1 MFDSRY
7 RHKGSGNLGQPV
19 RACLLAGFV
28 LAALVAC
35 GKEEAAK
42 PAATTTTPAAGASP
56 QVTPSPSPEVK
67 PASVPELLADAK
79 KAYTEDRLVAPAGD
93 NAFEYYLAVRAL
105 EEANVAS
112 AQALVDLFPLGVSV
126 AEREIAARNFEEADR
141 IIGLLDQSSPGS
153 YTVSK
158 LKSRLSSGQIQQQ
171 REEDRRV
178 ASEQASA
185 QAVRDQQLAA
195 AQAAAPPPV
204 AKPVREPPP
213 TPVESEPVTTTPA
226 KPVATAPIGVTKDA
240 VLVRQVQ
247 PAFPALALRRR
258 LGGWVEVRFIVGT
271 DGKVGEVTVT
281 KSEPQRLFDREA
293 TRAVQQ
299 WVFEPALRNGVPVSS
314 TLSRRIEFRQDGG

>member
-1 MFDSRY
+1 MFYSRY
-7 RHKGSGNLGQPV
+7 RRNGDGSLGQTA
-19 RACLLAGFV
+19 RTGLLALFV
-28 LAALVAC
+28 LAGLVAC
-35 GKEEAAK
+35 GKEETAK
-42 PAATTTTPAAGASP
+42 PAASSATPAAGASP
-56 QVTPSPSPEVK
+56 EVTPSASQEVK

-93 NAFEYYLAVRAL
+93 NAFEYYLAVRAM

-126 AEREIAARNFEEADR
+126 AEREIAARNFEEANR

-171 REEDRRV
+171 REEERRL
-178 ASEQASA
+178 ASEVATA
-185 QAVRDQQLAA
+185 QAAREEQVAA
-195 AQAAAPPPV
+195 AQAAAPPP
-204 AKPVREPPP
+204 APRPAREPQP
-213 TPVESEPVTTTPA
+213 TPVEPQPAVATPP
-226 KPVATAPIGVTKDA
+226 KPVETAPTGVTKDA

-258 LGGWVEVRFIVGT
+258 LSGWVEVRFTVGA
-271 DGKVGEVTVT
+271 DGKVGQVTVT
-281 KSEPQRLFDREA
+281 QSEPQRLFDREA

-314 TLSRRIEFRQDGG
+314 TVSRRIEFRQDGG

>member
-1 MFDSRY
+1 MFDSRN
-7 RHKGSGNLGQPV
+7 RRNGDGSLWQHARTG
-19 RACLLAGFV
+19 LLTF
-28 LAALVAC
+28 LLLALVAC
-35 GKEEAAK
+35 GEKEAAK
-42 PAATTTTPAAGASP
+42 PAATTAKPAAGASP
-56 QVTPSPSPEVK
+56 QVQASAPQEVK

-126 AEREIAARNFEEADR
+126 AEREIAARNFDEANR

-158 LKSRLSSGQIQQQ
+158 LKSRLSSGQIQLQ
-171 REEDRRV
+171 REEERRL
-178 ASEQASA
+178 ASEQATA
-185 QAVRDQQLAA
+185 QTAREQQLAA
-195 AQAAAPPPV
+195 AQAAAPPP
-204 AKPVREPPP
+204 APKPVREPPP
-213 TPVESEPVTTTPA
+213 TPVETQPEATALP
-226 KPVATAPIGVTKDA
+226 KPVAAAPIGVTKDA

-258 LGGWVEVRFIVGT
+258 LSGWVEVRFTVGT
-271 DGKVGEVTVT
+271 DGKVGQVTVT
-281 KSEPQRLFDREA
+281 QSEPQRLFDREA

-299 WVFEPALRNGVPVSS
+299 WVFEPAMKNGVPITS
-314 TLSRRIEFRQDGG
+314 TLSRRIEFRQEGG

>member
-1 MFDSRY
+1 MFEPRY
-7 RHKGSGNLGQPV
+7 RRNRRGSFWTELRRG
-19 RACLLAGFV
+19 LLLCCV
-28 LAALVAC
+28 LALAAC
-35 GKEEAAK
+35 GEKEAAK
-42 PAATTTTPAAGASP
+42 PAATTANPAAGASP
-56 QVTPSPSPEVK
+56 QVPASQAPEVK

-93 NAFEYYLAVRAL
+93 NAFEYYLAVRAM

-126 AEREIAARNFEEADR
+126 AEREIAARNFDEADR

-171 REEDRRV
+171 REEERRV
-178 ASEQASA
+178 ASELAAA
-185 QAVRDQQLAA
+185 QAAREQQIAA
-195 AQAAAPPPV
+195 AQAAAPPEP
-204 AKPVREPPP
+204 KPAVREPPP
-213 TPVESEPVTTTPA
+213 APVQPPPAATTPA
-226 KPVATAPIGVTKDA
+226 KPAVAAPTGVTRDA

-247 PAFPALALRRR
+247 PAFPVLALRRR
-258 LGGWVEVRFIVGT
+258 LSGWVEVRFTVGT
-271 DGKVGEVTVT
+271 DGKVDQVTVT
-281 KSEPQRLFDREA
+281 RSEPQRLFDREA

-299 WVFEPALRNGVPVSS
+299 WVFEPAMRNGVAVSS